1 MTKMWENINGELI
14 WIDKE
19 MGYQENERYDSVG
32 NDKVCS
38 CGDVR
43 RHGDRLSA
51 GRVAVGV
58 AGGMIVAKAAPRVG
72 SWLLWMAGILTLIM
86 IFM

>member
-1 MTKMWENINGELI
+1 MWENVNGELI

-19 MGYQENERYDSVG
+19 MGWEENERQYSVC
-32 NDKVCS
+32 NNQVCS

-51 GRVAVGV
+51 GGVAVGV
-58 AGGMIVAKAAPRVG
+58 AGGMIVAKAVSRVG

>member
-1 MTKMWENINGELI
+1 MWENINGEFI

-19 MGYQENERYDSVG
+19 MGYEEYERYKSVG

-51 GRVAVGV
+51 GGIAVAV
-58 AGGMIVAKAAPRVG
+58 AGGMIAAKAVSRVG
-72 SWLLWMAGILTLIM
+72 SWLLCMAGILIAIM

>member
-1 MTKMWENINGELI
+1 MWENINGELI

-19 MGYQENERYDSVG
+19 MGYEEYERYNSVG

-38 CGDVR
+38 CGDMR
-43 RHGDRLSA
+43 RHGDRLTA
-51 GRVAVGV
+51 GGVAVGV
-58 AGGMIVAKAAPRVG
+58 AGGMIAAKVVSRVG
-72 SWLLWMAGILTLIM
+72 SWLLCMAGILIAIM

>member
-1 MTKMWENINGELI
+1 MWENINGEYI

-19 MGYQENERYDSVG
+19 MGYQEIERHNSVYIDQVCTCG
-32 NDKVCS
+32 NVQ
-38 CGDVR
+38 
-43 RHGDRLSA
+43 RHGDRLTA
-51 GRVAVGV
+51 GGVAVGV
-58 AGGMIVAKAAPRVG
+58 AGGMIAAKAVSRVG

>member
-1 MTKMWENINGELI
+1 MWENINGELI

-19 MGYQENERYDSVG
+19 MGYQENERRNSVG
-32 NDKVCS
+32 NDAICS

-43 RHGDRLSA
+43 RHGDRLTA
-51 GRVAVGV
+51 GGVAFGV
-58 AGGMIVAKAAPRVG
+58 AGGMIAAKAVFRVG
-72 SWLLWMAGILTLIM
+72 SWLLWMAGILMLIM